1 MRTLQPVAMEVNG
14 AVFLRSSEEP
24 DSEPEPPEGF
34 EELPA
39 VEFAEVA
46 NESLTSA
53 RKRAREATVAF
64 IVVFVLCEFVRASA
78 SAMKNVCACAF
89 IL

>member
-24 DSEPEPPEGF
+24 EVEVEEPPEGF

-39 VEFAEVA
+39 VEFAEAA

-64 IVVFVLCEFVRASA
+64 IVVFVLCELCVR
-78 SAMKNVCACAF
+78 VRVR
-89 IL
+89 